1 MGRIWGRHGLWREVC
16 HLKCLGIGHV
26 DRRICFLLVCDLSE
40 DRGSIVSGFDASS
53 WLPVLSLTWLE
64 RLDMLQG
71 IELALD
77 RWAL

>member
-26 DRRICFLLVCDLSE
+26 DRRICFLLVRNLSE
-40 DRGSIVSGFDASS
+40 DGGSIVSGLDASS